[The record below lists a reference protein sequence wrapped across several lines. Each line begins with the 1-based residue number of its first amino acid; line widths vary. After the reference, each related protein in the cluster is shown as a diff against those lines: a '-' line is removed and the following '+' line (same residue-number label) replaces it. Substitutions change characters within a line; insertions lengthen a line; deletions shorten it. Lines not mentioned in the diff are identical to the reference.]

1 MISRKRGDD
10 IYIGVRPQKEIRKK
24 TGRRR
29 WNNAITQKDRIYFGR
44 YLCTAGW
51 TACRTDKW
59 SALQDGSADQRLVN
73 FLTTE
78 INLYIRK
85 KQGRCEVLPAP
96 FAVFLEDANGNE
108 NLVEPDISVIC
119 DPEKIDEKGCHGAPD
134 WVIEIVSPSSK
145 SIDYGRKQAL
155 YLLSGV
161 REYWIVD
168 PIRESAVIY
177 RAAEDWIPMFYRF
190 GDSLKAGIYEDL
202 EIVIE

>member
-1 MISRKRGDD
+1 MEISMISRKRGDD
-10 IYIGVRPQKEIRKK
+10 IHIGVRPQKEIRKK
-24 TGRRR
+24 
-29 WNNAITQKDRIYFGR
+29 
-44 YLCTAGW
+44 
-51 TACRTDKW
+51 
-59 SALQDGSADQRLVN
+59 QDAD
-73 FLTTE
+73 
-78 INLYIRK
+78 
-85 KQGRCEVLPAP
+85 
-96 FAVFLEDANGNE
+96 GNE

-134 WVIEIVSPSSK
+134 LVIEIVSPSSK

>member
-24 TGRRR
+24 
-29 WNNAITQKDRIYFGR
+29 Q
-44 YLCTAGW
+44 
-51 TACRTDKW
+51 
-59 SALQDGSADQRLVN
+59 
-73 FLTTE
+73 
-78 INLYIRK
+78 
-85 KQGRCEVLPAP
+85 
-96 FAVFLEDANGNE
+96 DANGNE

-168 PIRESAVIY
+168 PIQESAVIY
-177 RAAEDWIPMFYRF
+177 RAAEDWISMFYRF